1 MNIIPGALN
10 RVLGALKAA
19 NTDLLIKVFKLVTL
33 ASYTKNEVLLAQ
45 DATHPVNVA
54 PACPPPSVILALQ
67 DLCGLDAHTVQLVW
81 DSTKDLIWNL
91 EGTLDDQAIHEL
103 FLEHGTAK
111 GFPHQRS
118 LFPPSHFCQT
128 NDCPRHLIGQKLQI
142 ARQRQGVLYT
152 MGLGP
157 VPVYSVQ
164 LVCKGC
170 NTTYHLDY
178 CEKKNSVM
186 KKQER
191 RYYDEEPDIIQ
202 IGEHQ
207 FAETRLVQKWKYD
220 MNLAHVS
227 AGNCA
232 ASYKLSFLKESKLFP
247 KSWQFG
253 VTLSGAQVLDAF
265 TLLSLLQH
273 CQRIGTTLV
282 LPHDG
287 YQADRFTDAIHNRNE
302 YIRQF
307 GTPLLDHRC
316 SKCVRIYPATAE
328 RDAIEVGA
336 VIMDG
341 ITLGRPRCR
350 EYHCLG
356 KLANSKMMFCNKH
369 KDREGECA
377 VEGCKTQADSGWK
390 TCNIPL
396 HRATDELRKKRVEG
410 SHFPRKGQLE
420 RARAAHPKEGIRAA
434 VEDQDDVDE
443 TLPEATVDDGRTK
456 GEEQILATSCGIIL
470 GRDTMITA
478 ESMPACAEFVK
489 RICGKRKCGMPQH
502 LIYDNN
508 CSFSKHVADDPV
520 FAKTGLAVDV
530 FHFDCKHSKTDEY
543 CRQNCNPA
551 HFPELRGENGKGWW
565 FNTSICEQIN
575 AWLGGFHS
583 MVREMYE
590 DRYDFFLDEMI
601 IMRNEATL
609 AKLKSKGVIFF

>member
-1 MNIIPGALN
+1 MFTRAYEKVLTQLDFAISINPRKGGGLRLDAKHVQWVTRSN
-10 RVLGALKAA
+10 QVVTARDFVVTTWRPRVLGALKAA
-19 NTDLLIKVFKLVTL
+19 NTDLLIKNFKLVTL

-91 EGTLDDQAIHEL
+91 A
-103 FLEHGTAK
+103 
-111 GFPHQRS
+111 
-118 LFPPSHFCQT
+118 
-128 NDCPRHLIGQKLQI
+128 
-142 ARQRQGVLYT
+142 
-152 MGLGP
+152 GP

-164 LVCKGC
+164 LVCKDNNRSLAQGC

-186 KKQER
+186 KKQEQ
-191 RYYDEEPDIIQ
+191 RYYNEEPDIIQ

-227 AGNCA
+227 AGDCA

-273 CQRIGTTLV
+273 CQRIGPTLV
-282 LPHDG
+282 LLQDG
-287 YQADRFTDAIHNRNE
+287 YQANRFTDAIHNRNE

-307 GTPLLDHRC
+307 GTPLL
-316 SKCVRIYPATAE
+316 TT
-328 RDAIEVGA
+328 GA
-336 VIMDG
+336 LNVFGYI
-341 ITLGRPRCR
+341 LLWQNE
-350 EYHCLG
+350 EYHYLG

-377 VEGCKTQADSGWK
+377 IKECKTQADSGWK
-390 TCNIPL
+390 TCNILL
-396 HRATDELRKKRVEG
+396 HHATDELRKKRVEG
-410 SHFPRKGQLE
+410 SHFPWKGQLE
-420 RARAAHPKEGIRAA
+420 RARAAHPKEGICAA
-434 VEDQDDVDE
+434 VEDQDNVDK
-443 TLPEATVDDGRTK
+443 TLPEATVDDRGTK
-456 GEEQILATSCGIIL
+456 GEEVDHEGDEVASEEYIIVDAESVRPAPAGPAPTQAQQAADTVGQAAEKPVPVAPVPLNQIRVQFGRQRTHNEQILATSCGIIL
-470 GRDTMITA
+470 GWDTMITT

-489 RICGKRKCGMPQH
+489 PICGKRKCGMPQH

-508 CSFSKHVADDPV
+508 CSFSKHIVDDPV
-520 FAKTGLAVDV
+520 FAETGLAVNV
-530 FHFDCKHSKTDEY
+530 FHFDW
-543 CRQNCNPA
+543 
-551 HFPELRGENGKGWW
+551 ENGKGWW

-575 AWLGGFHS
+575 VWLGGFHS
-583 MVREMYE
+583 MVQEMYE
-590 DRYDFFLDEMI
+590 DRLYSHK
-601 IMRNEATL
+601 NT
-609 AKLKSKGVIFF
+609 